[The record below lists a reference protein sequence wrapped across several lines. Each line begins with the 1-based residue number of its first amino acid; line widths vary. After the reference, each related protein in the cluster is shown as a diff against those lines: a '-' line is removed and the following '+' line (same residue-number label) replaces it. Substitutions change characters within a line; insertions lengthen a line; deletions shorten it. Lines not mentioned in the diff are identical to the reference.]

1 MQWRVSCL
9 NFNAEIALFTPESL
23 WLRGRASERGIL
35 SLRFHSSWQIR
46 IFFFLQ
52 SHVRDKTK
60 NIILYFGNL
69 FAKRA
74 KICGVW
80 ARLVG
85 ISLLCYQ
92 YRTHFLN
99 RARDRFLHLH
109 FDKNVHWVS
118 KSRSNPIKLLI
129 TMVSNILKGSQ
140 RLLLSSQQNP
150 CRLSI

>member
-1 MQWRVSCL
+1 MHWRVLCL

-109 FDKNVHWVS
+109 FDKNVHRVS